1 MTRLCTFNV
10 PGDIG
15 DFGFILHG
23 LWPEAKGPNYSQY
36 CRAVGVL
43 PLSVVTKNICLSPS
57 PQLLQH
63 QWAKHG
69 TCMAK
74 TPDAYFKAAGILFR
88 AIEFPD
94 MARLSR
100 EPERGTSLTGE
111 ILAARIADLNEGL
124 PTDAITV
131 KTNAKGWLEEVRI
144 CLGRDYKL
152 RTCPS
157 YTRMPSAKTP
167 IKIWRGR

>member
-23 LWPEAKGPNYSQY
+23 LWPEAKGPNYPQY

-74 TPDAYFKAAGILFR
+74 TPDAYFAAAGILFS

-100 EPERGTSLTGE
+100 EPERGTSLNGE
-111 ILAARIADLNEGL
+111 ILAARIADVNEGL

-131 KTNAKGWLEEVRI
+131 KTNAKGWLEELRI
-144 CLGRDYKL
+144 CLGRDFRH

-157 YTRMPSAKTP
+157 YTRMPSAMAP